1 MELNYCIIAVHYHN
15 GKEGTYLES
24 VKIDETTEVTVVKT
38 RERVILDIAG
48 EKKNVKTA
56 IQKAGKWVEG
66 EEVRVIT
73 VNGEKFIRT
82 DENESRVDDLGELP
96 RF

>member
-1 MELNYCIIAVHYHN
+1 METDYCIIAVHYQKE
-15 GKEGTYLES
+15 KEGTYLES
-24 VKIDETTEVTVVKT
+24 VKIDEPAEIRT

-56 IQKAGKWVEG
+56 IQKDGKWVEG
-66 EEVRVIT
+66 AEVRVII
-73 VNGEKFIRT
+73 VNSEKFLRT
-82 DENESRVDDLGELP
+82 EENESRVDDLGELP